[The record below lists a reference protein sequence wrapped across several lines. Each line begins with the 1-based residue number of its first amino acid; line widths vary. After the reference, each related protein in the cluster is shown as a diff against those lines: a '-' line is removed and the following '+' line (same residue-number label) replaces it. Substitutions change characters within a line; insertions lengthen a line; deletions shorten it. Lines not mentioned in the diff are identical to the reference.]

1 MIQEISSLL
10 EETTYAYDGNDNP
23 VSMADGEQRET
34 AVTYD
39 LNRWPVS
46 VAYSGGRQRRA
57 WQPDGEEPERRT
69 EGGVPVQCPE
79 PACLHDGGRRGP
91 QLRV

>member
-1 MIQEISSLL
+1 MIQEIGSLL

-46 VAYSGGRQRRA
+46 VAYSGGRVPQQGDA
-57 WQPDGEEPERRT
+57 VCAGFPERN
-69 EGGVPVQCPE
+69 
-79 PACLHDGGRRGP
+79 A
-91 QLRV
+91 